1 MSSPARGFLEI
12 FDATTIPGL
21 TEQLHIWGA
30 NMETTTTDLA
40 SNVEAALRQQNTQ
53 FEKLVYDFKSTFMTQ
68 SADLENFKNGVIQV
82 ELRTDRMEQL
92 SGKAVGELDAIMQ
105 AFRAELV
112 QSRAERAADGEA
124 LKVELRQ
131 LVAAVQAKFQEL
143 EGSIGNLAATAAAA
157 ATAGPSKDENVKA
170 AMSTLLARVFSL
182 ETALS
187 ARPASAPRQDDPWQR
202 SQTQQPW
209 SGGAGAAQR
218 SSSEGRAAQEGIP
231 CVALPPS
238 RTAPQAFAMDTP
250 PRSWPPAPGIPPGIP
265 EPQPAS
271 QPSWQQSYN
280 TTTGW
285 QNWNG
290 WQSQGH
296 VSEFRVDTRVGK
308 ASNSTSRPNQLDL
321 KLGNAAHSCT

>member
-1 MSSPARGFLEI
+1 MMSSPARGFFEI
-12 FDATTIPGL
+12 FDATTIPGF
-21 TEQLHIWGA
+21 TEQLNTWGA

-124 LKVELRQ
+124 LKAELRQ

-157 ATAGPSKDENVKA
+157 ATAGPAKTK
-170 AMSTLLARVFSL
+170 T
-182 ETALS
+182 
-187 ARPASAPRQDDPWQR
+187 
-202 SQTQQPW
+202 
-209 SGGAGAAQR
+209 
-218 SSSEGRAAQEGIP
+218 
-231 CVALPPS
+231 
-238 RTAPQAFAMDTP
+238 
-250 PRSWPPAPGIPPGIP
+250 
-265 EPQPAS
+265 
-271 QPSWQQSYN
+271 
-280 TTTGW
+280 
-285 QNWNG
+285 
-290 WQSQGH
+290 
-296 VSEFRVDTRVGK
+296 
-308 ASNSTSRPNQLDL
+308 
-321 KLGNAAHSCT
+321 